1 MKGVGKIVAV
11 IALAEALA
19 GCACVNVTAEERER
33 IDELHE
39 KDISWSGEKSEGRFE
54 PPVNMVAA
62 VAWSLLPGAGQH
74 FIAHKMADYGYSDAD
89 VCLRGGQQLRS
100 TGTLMIGV
108 SWFPLVYCVTFP
120 FGLSGVVTDVNRVN
134 NLALLEWIEGQGLPV
149 EVQQ

>member
-1 MKGVGKIVAV
+1 MKNMGKIVAE
-11 IALAEALA
+11 IALAGTLA
-19 GCACVNVTAEERER
+19 GCACVNITAEERER
-33 IDELHE
+33 IDELHA
-39 KDISWSGEKSEGRFE
+39 KDISWSGEKSEGRFS

-108 SWFPLVYCVTFP
+108 SWFPLAYCVTFP
-120 FGLSGVVTDVNRVN
+120 FGLSGVVADVNRVN
-134 NLALLEWIEGQGLPV
+134 NLALLEWVEGQGLPV
-149 EVQQ
+149 DEQ